1 MRLWLKDS
9 ERMPDPPPLKTDER
23 IAIGVG
29 TLLWVVAAILA
40 MVFAAPLEAAGRGWL
55 LAAAIVGVVL
65 GAIGLAYSQVRR
77 SRARRAHRS
86 ELVNGEDEPDR

>member
-29 TLLWVVAAILA
+29 TLLWVVAVILA
-40 MVFAAPLEAAGRGWL
+40 MVFAAPLEDAGRGWL

-65 GAIGLAYSQVRR
+65 GIIGLVYAQVRR
-77 SRARRAHRS
+77 SRALRARRS
-86 ELVNGEDEPDR
+86 ERVDEERAPGR